1 MTEDDIIQRGFRARA
16 LLENDDIKQAFEDID
31 RELFMEWKMARTEQQ
46 RESLHATERALERLS
61 MRLHS
66 WADELTR
73 RNID

>member
-1 MTEDDIIQRGFRARA
+1 MTEEDIIARGFRARA
-16 LLENDDIKQAFEDID
+16 LLNDDDIKQAFEDLD
-31 RELFMEWKMARTEQQ
+31 RELYWEWKMARTEDQ
-46 RESLHATERALERLS
+46 RESLHATQRALERIS